1 MPPSDGLPAEGVRFD
16 RKNRGVFMHANGAIS
31 RRQLIKSATCIA
43 GMAAIGPARAAS
55 FASTGPNIRIFNA
68 LPAMPERLPLRWR
81 DRADAFDRFVMSPA
95 NRVLRTRPEGS
106 HYFASALEG
115 TGDGG
120 LTTFAP
126 ILLGKILRG
135 ELVDR
140 LAPSM
145 AAYFSEEYGI
155 FLDGQRSSACEYWY
169 LMNVNALAGGVVRRH
184 WAQDP
189 LWMARVQS
197 SADRLISLAHQ
208 LNYNFSDQGYRFDAR
223 NPWTKQDIYRQP
235 DAIGGYAY
243 LQLLAHA
250 MFGEAKYFAEA
261 KEGLRRYLSFAQNPW
276 YEVPSGAMA
285 CLAAA
290 RLSVGEPG
298 IDVGKALGFVLDPGG
313 RPLHTGRWGGEE
325 VDGLMA
331 GFCTEPAGEAYSM
344 ESLMTA
350 GYLLPVLRYRPEF
363 ASLIG
368 RYLLNAS
375 ANMRLF
381 YSDCIA
387 SENQSRP
394 ELTSAVP
401 YERLT
406 RAFNGKSPYASGDYG
421 SHRSIYGGAYALWWG
436 ELVKPTNYPNILQM
450 SVALTDFFERK
461 TYPTYLYYNPFAVA
475 RSVHLPL
482 ESEGSQVYDL
492 SAHAFLHT
500 RGKGDLSLEI
510 PANGAR
516 VVVLIPP
523 GARRKFRNGKLFCG
537 DVAVDY
543 AAAAAVR

>member
-1 MPPSDGLPAEGVRFD
+1 MSTSP
-16 RKNRGVFMHANGAIS
+16 NGSIS
-31 RRQLIKSATCIA
+31 RRKLIQSAACFA
-43 GMAAIGPARAAS
+43 GMAAVGRARAAS
-55 FASTGPNIRIFNA
+55 FASMGLNSPVFDG
-68 LPAMPERLPLRWR
+68 LPAMPQRPPLRWR
-81 DRADAFDRFVMSPA
+81 ARGDAFDRFVMSPL
-95 NRVLRTRPEGS
+95 NRVLRTRPDGS

-135 ELVDR
+135 EMVDW

-145 AAYFSEEYGI
+145 TAYFSEEYGI
-155 FLDGQRSSACEYWY
+155 FLDGHRASSCEYWY
-169 LMNVNALAGGVVRRH
+169 LMNVNALACGIVQKH
-184 WAQDP
+184 LAQDP

-208 LNYNFSDQGYRFDAR
+208 VRYDFGDQGYRFDTR
-223 NPWTKQDIYRQP
+223 MPWTKQDIYRQP
-235 DAIGGYAY
+235 DTIGGYAY
-243 LQLLAHA
+243 LQLLAHR
-250 MFGEAKYFAEA
+250 MFGEAKYLAEA
-261 KEGLRRYLSFAQNPW
+261 KESLKRYLSFAHNPW

-290 RLSVGEPG
+290 RLSIGERG
-298 IDVGKALGFVLDPGG
+298 IDVGRALGFVLDPGG
-313 RPLHTGRWGGEE
+313 RPLQTGRWGGKE
-325 VDGLMA
+325 VGGLMA

-363 ASLIG
+363 ATLIG
-368 RYLLNAS
+368 RYLLNVS

-387 SENQSRP
+387 AENQSRP

-406 RAFNGKSPYASGDYG
+406 RALNGRSPYASGDYG

-436 ELVKPTNYPNILQM
+436 ELVKPTNDANILQM
-450 SVALTDFFERK
+450 NVALTDFFERQ
-461 TYPTYLYYNPFAVA
+461 TYPTYIYYNPLSVA
-475 RSVHLPL
+475 KSVRLPL
-482 ESEGSQVYDL
+482 QPAGSTLYDL
-492 SAHAFLHT
+492 SSHAFLYAS
-500 RGKGDLSLEI
+500 RNSEQILEI
-510 PANGAR
+510 PAKGAR

-523 GARRKFRNGKLFCG
+523 GKRRKWMDGKLYCG

-543 AAAAAVR
+543 AARA